1 MDWQAAF
8 NIAVMLAGG
17 MFGWIVGR
25 ITKTLD
31 QLDVDIRS
39 LPEKYVSKADY
50 RSDLSDIKALLTRID
65 DKLDG
70 KEDKVR

>member
-8 NIAVMLAGG
+8 NIAVMIGGG

-31 QLDVDIRS
+31 QLDEDIRA

-50 RSDLSDIKALLTRID
+50 RIDITEIKTLLTRID

-70 KEDKVR
+70 KADK

>member
-8 NIAVMLAGG
+8 NIAVMVGGG

-31 QLDVDIRS
+31 QLDADIRAM
-39 LPEKYVSKADY
+39 PEKYVSKVDY
-50 RSDLSDIKALLTRID
+50 RVDISDIKTLLTRID
-65 DKLDG
+65 DKLDE
-70 KEDKVR
+70 KQDKAR

>member
-8 NIAVMLAGG
+8 NIAVMLGGG

-31 QLDVDIRS
+31 QLDADIRA
-39 LPEKYVSKADY
+39 LPDKYVGKADY
-50 RSDLSDIKALLTRID
+50 RRDVREIKDLLTRID
-65 DKLDG
+65 DKLDQ
-70 KEDKVR
+70 KQDKAK

>member
-31 QLDVDIRS
+31 QLDVDIRG
-39 LPEKYVSKADY
+39 LPEKYVSKTDY

>member
-1 MDWQAAF
+1 MDWQTGF
-8 NIAVMLAGG
+8 NIAVTLGAG

-31 QLDVDIRS
+31 QLDADIRG

-50 RSDLSDIKALLTRID
+50 RSDLGDIKALLTRID

>member
-31 QLDVDIRS
+31 QLDVDIRG

>member
-8 NIAVMLAGG
+8 NIAVMIGGG

-31 QLDVDIRS
+31 QLDEDIRA

-50 RSDLSDIKALLTRID
+50 RIDLTEIKTLLTRID

-70 KEDKVR
+70 KADKQ

>member
-8 NIAVMLAGG
+8 NIAVMLGAG

-31 QLDVDIRS
+31 QLDADIRS
-39 LPEKYVSKADY
+39 LPEKYVGKADY
-50 RSDLSDIKALLTRID
+50 RSDLSEIKKLLTRIE

-70 KEDKVR
+70 KEDKTR